1 MEDDVV
7 VTVTAAVVAVCAVAS
22 PITEF
27 TVSAIG
33 INVAA
38 AVAVAAAVVFE
49 LSQYYK
55 REKRR
60 NS

>member
-22 PITEF
+22 SITEF
-27 TVSAIG
+27 TVFAIG

-38 AVAVAAAVVFE
+38 AVAAAVVFE

-60 NS
+60 N

>member
-1 MEDDVV
+1 M
-7 VTVTAAVVAVCAVAS
+7 CAVAS
-22 PITEF
+22 SITEF
-27 TVSAIG
+27 TVFAIG

-38 AVAVAAAVVFE
+38 AVAAAVVFE

-60 NS
+60 N

>member
-27 TVSAIG
+27 TVFAIG
-33 INVAA
+33 VNV